1 MIRRFEEFTS
11 NIVSAYKY
19 VIRIKAYEMN
29 TFGLKG
35 SHVMCIYY
43 IGKNPEGQTALEL
56 CELCKE
62 DKSQISKVISYLQRV
77 GYISADKKSGSRKYK
92 IRYVITPKGYEVYTA
107 INQLIIEILNK
118 CEDGLSSEEIE
129 NFYNTFEKINGKLKM
144 IQEEMEQY
152 KND

>member
-56 CELCKE
+56 CELCNE

-77 GYISADKKSGSRKYK
+77 GYISPDKKSGSRKYK
-92 IRYVITPKGYEVYTA
+92 IRYVITPKGEEVYTA
-107 INQLIIEILNK
+107 INKLIIEILDR
-118 CEDGLSSEEIE
+118 CEEGLSSEEIE
-129 NFYNTFEKINGKLKM
+129 NFYSTFEKINNKLKT

-152 KND
+152 KE